1 VELCHLR
8 EIELLKLNV
17 HEISELHQGKIDGEL
32 LEELNGLVQVLE
44 LCHIIKMV
52 EDQKDPKVIKKKT
65 KTAFKPKNKSCPT
78 LLLDAQ

>member
-52 EDQKDPKVIKKKT
+52 EDQKDPKVIKKK
-65 KTAFKPKNKSCPT
+65 KQNCI
-78 LLLDAQ
+78 